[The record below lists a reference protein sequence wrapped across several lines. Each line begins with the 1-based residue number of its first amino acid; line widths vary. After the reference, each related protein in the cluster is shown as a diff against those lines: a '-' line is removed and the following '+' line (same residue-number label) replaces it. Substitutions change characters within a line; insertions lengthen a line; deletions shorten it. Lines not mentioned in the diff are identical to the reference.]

1 MRGGAGLF
9 AAGSARHVVTFRK
22 RNMNYRR
29 RENMMVQVD
38 EESSADRKKREKREM
53 QKAQREI
60 WLDCLPIVQ
69 KMIDAKTLG
78 KA

>member
-1 MRGGAGLF
+1 MNHRTYENRM
-9 AAGSARHVVTFRK
+9 ARF
-22 RNMNYRR
+22 
-29 RENMMVQVD
+29 D

-78 KA
+78 QSLG

>member
-1 MRGGAGLF
+1 M
-9 AAGSARHVVTFRK
+9 S
-22 RNMNYRR
+22 
-29 RENMMVQVD
+29 QVD